1 MAPEQ
6 PALQLGMEPRQ
17 HEVPLTKVEHN
28 PESADR
34 KPAPVPPLESP
45 PVRDSEDGAVLSPV
59 RRRGLRTPPKPQESP
74 PIPPGSARAP
84 NRKIEAVKP
93 DLTADI
99 EAALAK
105 LVQAA
110 EGTSDPGSPRDM

>member
-17 HEVPLTKVEHN
+17 HEVPLTKVEQ
-28 PESADR
+28 ESANR
-34 KPAPVPPLESP
+34 KPDPVPPLESP
-45 PVRDSEDGAVLSPV
+45 HVRDSEDGAALSPV
-59 RRRGLRTPPKPQESP
+59 RRRGLRMLPKPQESP

-105 LVQAA
+105 LVKAA
-110 EGTSDPGSPRDM
+110 EGTSDPGSPRGM